1 MRPVKIVFDF
11 IMIILL
17 PLLMS
22 YALIGEDLHEYLG
35 IAMFA
40 VFIIHHIL
48 NRSWFRSAFK
58 GRYTPYRI
66 YSNTIN
72 ILLLIIMFALPVS
85 GILMSK
91 HAVPFLSIT
100 SGASFART
108 VHMTTS
114 YWGFVLMSL
123 HLGNHAAVMMNGM
136 RKMFH
141 IKEKS
146 SARTAVLRVIAALI
160 SVYGIYA
167 FIKRELLN
175 YLFMQ
180 MMFAR
185 FDPNESKALFFAD
198 YISMILMLAIV
209 SYYIGK
215 ALRKSA
221 AKDKEST

>member
-1 MRPVKIVFDF
+1 MKPVKIIVDC

-22 YALIGEDLHEYLG
+22 YALIGEDVHEYLG

-40 VFIIHHIL
+40 VFIVHHIL
-48 NRSWFRSAFK
+48 NRSWFKTVFK

-72 ILLLIIMFALPVS
+72 ILLCIIMIALPVS

-100 SGASFART
+100 SGASLART

-123 HLGNHAAVMMNGM
+123 HLGNHASVMMNGM

-141 IKEKS
+141 ITGKS
-146 SARTAVLRVIAALI
+146 AIRTTVLRVIAALI
-160 SVYGIYA
+160 CGYGIYA
-167 FIKRELLN
+167 FIKRDLLN

-180 MMFAR
+180 VMFAF
-185 FDPNESKALFFAD
+185 FDLNENKALFFLD
-198 YISMILMLAIV
+198 YIAMILMLAIV

-215 ALRKSA
+215 MLRKSSG
-221 AKDKEST
+221 KDKAGS

>member
-1 MRPVKIVFDF
+1 MKPIIDCL
-11 IMIILL
+11 MIILL

-22 YALIGEDLHEYLG
+22 YALIGEEVHEWLG

-48 NRSWFRSAFK
+48 NRKWFGSIFK

-72 ILLLIIMFALPVS
+72 ILLFVIMLALPVS

-91 HAVPFLSIT
+91 HAVPFLSVT

-123 HLGNHAAVMMNGM
+123 HLGNHGKMMMNGIQ
-136 RKMFH
+136 KMFN
-141 IKEKS
+141 IKNES
-146 SARTAVLRVIAALI
+146 TARKVTLRVIAVVI
-160 SVYGIYA
+160 SAYGIYA
-167 FIKRELLN
+167 FIKREIAG

-180 MMFAR
+180 VMFAF
-185 FDPNESKALFFAD
+185 FDYNESKLVFFAD
-198 YISMILMLAIV
+198 YIAMIIMFAIIG
-209 SYYIGK
+209 YYAGELLK
-215 ALRKSA
+215 KKKVPNKSVN
-221 AKDKEST
+221 D

>member
-1 MRPVKIVFDF
+1 MKPVKIVVDC

-22 YALIGEDLHEYLG
+22 YALIGEAIHEYLG
-35 IAMFA
+35 IAMFV
-40 VFIIHHIL
+40 VFIVHHIL
-48 NRSWFRSAFK
+48 NRSWFKAVFK

-66 YSNTIN
+66 YSNTIS
-72 ILLLIIMFALPVS
+72 ILLCIIMIALPVS

-100 SGASFART
+100 SGASLART

-141 IKEKS
+141 ITGKS
-146 SARTAVLRVIAALI
+146 AARTTVLRVIAAGI
-160 SVYGIYA
+160 CGYGIYA
-167 FIKRELLN
+167 FIKRDLLN

-180 MMFAR
+180 IMFAF
-185 FDPNESKALFFAD
+185 FDLNENKALFFLD

-215 ALRKSA
+215 MLRKSA
-221 AKDKEST
+221 GKDKAGS